1 MKLVAALLW
10 FLVMLIIGAVIWL
23 ALFSVIIIP
32 LAAWMPSA
40 DSVPISLVLLVLL
53 LVLPGALSAA
63 ASTRVWRKRFCR
75 FGKWIGLVPPVL
87 LTLALLL
94 ISKQAYSRLEAVFA
108 VMLSFVIGLA
118 AANYTNRAC
127 SIKLN
132 NKSRSQNE

>member
-1 MKLVAALLW
+1 MRLFKAGIW

-23 ALFSVIIIP
+23 ALFSAIIIP

-40 DSVPISLVLLVLL
+40 DTVPISLVLLVLL

-63 ASTRVWRKRFCR
+63 ASTRVWRKQFCR

-94 ISKQAYSRLEAVFA
+94 ITKDAFSWGEAVFA
-108 VMLSFVIGLA
+108 VILSFLIGLV
-118 AANYTNRAC
+118 AANYTNRVC
-127 SIKLN
+127 SVKLN
-132 NKSRSQNE
+132 NKA